1 MRTSIFAAV
10 ALTAAA
16 LTVAA
21 CEENEPRKL
30 NPGIGQSSR
39 PSASAQPSPVPGGT
53 DRTSVCAG
61 YDKAQGEAEAKL
73 VVVLPKVGEALGDPT
88 KAGPALTE
96 LKAVVA
102 SFDASLSAQANLAQ
116 DADLKAAIQADVSVL
131 HQAGGDLAAAG
142 NDVEKALAALQ
153 TDAFKAVGEKVK
165 AICGK

>member
-1 MRTSIFAAV
+1 MKTSILAAV

-16 LTVAA
+16 LSLAA
-21 CEENEPRKL
+21 CEENEPQKL

-53 DRTSVCAG
+53 DRTSVCAA

-73 VVVLPKVGEALGDPT
+73 IVVLPKVGEAMGDPS

-102 SFDASLSAQANLAQ
+102 SFDASLSAQADLAR
-116 DADLKAAIQADVSVL
+116 DADLKAAIQADVSAL
-131 HQAGGDLAAAG
+131 RKASGDLTAAG
-142 NDVEKALAALQ
+142 NDVDKALAALQ

-165 AICGK
+165 ALCGK